1 MAKGEKRYIC
11 RYCDSRKVLIDKIT
25 RIEEDEQKEDQ
36 VWICEDCDYIGYIDV
51 GDTPKGW

>member
-1 MAKGEKRYIC
+1 MHKQYIC
-11 RYCDSRKVLIDKIT
+11 RRCDSRRVLIDEIT